1 MRRSILLLCAALA
14 LVSSC
19 ATVPVMPTRS
29 TGADSVNWHADS
41 LAWSGD
47 VKRAKADDATR
58 LRLVMVMLT
67 LCLILPGGIFA
78 VK

>member
-19 ATVPVMPTRS
+19 ATVPVMPVRS

-41 LAWSGD
+41 LAWVGD
-47 VKRAKADDATR
+47 VKRAKADDDMR
-58 LRLVMVMLT
+58 LRLVTVMLT
-67 LCLILPGGIFA
+67 LCLILPGGLLA
-78 VK
+78 VR